1 MTKNR
6 KKWLVSIS
14 IAFGIIFIIIFIGLF
29 IGLENDKKVSA
40 ILALGI
46 LIILL
51 LAVLLSYYAI
61 IEFAR
66 SRDLIKKSFNGFIE
80 EIMTNNNI
88 GVCIYDTKQE
98 IVWSSSFIKST
109 FGKDFVGVKINN
121 ALAKINN
128 KHQKIKDIIQTRFE
142 FKYKENNYEVQFW
155 PLSNLIIIRDI
166 TSESLF
172 KIQTKE
178 QMPVIGEIEIDNYQ
192 LYQSIF
198 SEEQLFTISKTVIDA
213 INEYA
218 DKYNLVYR
226 QYTNG
231 KFLIFTNEHTI
242 DKLISEN
249 FNLFLQIK
257 NRIKDTSI
265 NKISI
270 SGGFAYGWTSLKKKM
285 EQAKKA
291 LLQAQ
296 SRGGDQITIYSN
308 IQPPIYLGSNS
319 EILNDNNRTK
329 IRNIASNFEKKLND
343 PDIKKVF
350 IYGHKLADLDAF
362 GSAYAVWEIAKAFD
376 KEAYIIADTY
386 DNTVKQLIY
395 DNFTDKSSII
405 YNSNFALR
413 NTDEKSLVVFV
424 DIADP
429 ERTDNVNAINQVNR
443 DNIFVFD
450 HHRLAKSIEFAP
462 KTNCYVETGSSS
474 AAEIIT
480 EVISFFEHKM
490 AISQLAAQLLLNG
503 IYLDT
508 SQFSKSVTPRTYD
521 AASWLESKGANSL
534 KSGELLKIDEQTEE
548 KIKDMIKNIV
558 EIKKGY
564 FLAYSDVEATNDEI
578 SIAANEIL
586 KIKGRVA
593 SFVVAKLSSS
603 KNTFKL
609 SARGIET
616 NVQIICEAVGGG
628 GHFSTAAA
636 TSNED
641 LETFVDNIKHAI
653 ATTGRQ
659 IKNESNIN

>member
-308 IQPPIYLGSNS
+308 IQPPIYLWSNS

-376 KEAYIIADTY
+376 KEAYIIADTF

-490 AISQLAAQLLLNG
+490 AISHLAAQLLLNG

-548 KIKDMIKNIV
+548 KIKEMIKNIV

>member
-490 AISQLAAQLLLNG
+490 AISNLAAQLLLNG

-548 KIKDMIKNIV
+548 KIKEMIKNIV

>member
-329 IRNIASNFEKKLND
+329 IKNIASNFEKKLND

-376 KEAYIIADTY
+376 KEAYIIADTF

-490 AISQLAAQLLLNG
+490 AISQLVAQLLLNG

-653 ATTGRQ
+653 ATKGRQ

>member
-231 KFLIFTNEHTI
+231 KFLICTNEHTI

-641 LETFVDNIKHAI
+641 LETFVNNIKHAI

>member
-88 GVCIYDTKQE
+88 GVSIYDTKQE

-376 KEAYIIADTY
+376 KEAYIIADTF